1 MQGMLLPLAVV
12 LSLVAPVAI
21 AAPQDPARVD
31 GPQPADPAAV
41 FSQPASPA
49 RHAASIRTMQPS
61 GLLSGDAWH
70 RIAPLSPDRYR
81 QAYGNADV
89 RSRLGR
95 TYSSGASDPSG
106 PGGWLRQL
114 MAPHGDQPGRDLD
127 LQQGMRTAQDT
138 MDAMGRQL
146 MPALRD
152 LKRDFDAGLERASD
166 PD

>member
-12 LSLVAPVAI
+12 LSLAAPVAI

-31 GPQPADPAAV
+31 GPQPADRAAV
-41 FSQPASPA
+41 FAQPASPA
-49 RHAASIRTMQPS
+49 RHAASVRTMQPP

-81 QAYGNADV
+81 QAYGDADV

-95 TYSSGASDPSG
+95 TYYSGASHPSG
-106 PGGWLRQL
+106 SGDWLRQL
-114 MAPHGDQPGRDLD
+114 MAPRVGQPGQNLK
-127 LQQGMRTAQDT
+127 LQQGMQTAQDA

-166 PD
+166 PH